1 MQKKLYK
8 ISSERKISGVC
19 AGLAEYLN
27 SDVTMIRIIAL
38 LLIIFAAPPTFLIL
52 YVACAFI
59 MPDKNQVF

>member
-1 MQKKLYK
+1 MTKKLYK

-19 AGLAEYLN
+19 AGFAEYLN
-27 SDVTMIRIIAL
+27 VDATLIRIITL
-38 LLIIFAAPPTFLIL
+38 ILIIFAMPPTGLIL

>member
-1 MQKKLYK
+1 MSKKLYK

-27 SDVTMIRIIAL
+27 SDVTLIRIITL
-38 LLIIFAAPPTFLIL
+38 MLIIFAAPPTFLIV
-52 YVACAFI
+52 YITCAFI